1 MKQLIINADDFGLTP
16 GVNRA
21 IVELHQASALTSAT
35 LMANSMAFEEA
46 VSAARGHRDLG
57 VGCHVV
63 LVDGK
68 PILPP
73 DQVPSLMDPTTGE
86 FRRTLG
92 KFVRDLQLGRI
103 REQEIEAEARA
114 QIQKLQQ
121 HGISVTHVDT
131 HKHTHMFPRV
141 LRPVVRAALGSRV
154 LGIRN
159 PFEPSWSL
167 SATPGAPLVRRLQV
181 HMLRFFHAY
190 FLKCVRQAGLST
202 SDGAIGVLSTGTL
215 NRQTVQSLL
224 RALPDGVWELVCHPG
239 YQDGDLLQIRTR
251 LRESREVE
259 KSALIDTVPAKS
271 EAIALIHF
279 GNLGKS
285 ESLGFSQTSKA

>member
-35 LMANSMAFEEA
+35 LMANSLAFEEA
-46 VSAARGHRDLG
+46 VSAAQKHRDLG

-68 PILPP
+68 PILPS
-73 DQVPSLMDPTTGE
+73 DQVSSLIDPATGE

-114 QIQKLQQ
+114 QIQKLQS

-154 LGIRN
+154 MAIRN

-167 SATPGAPLVRRLQV
+167 SATPGAPLVRRLEV
-181 HMLRFFHAY
+181 EILRLFRGY
-190 FLKCVRQAGLST
+190 FLKCVRHGGLAT

-215 NRQTVQSLL
+215 NQQTVQSLL
-224 RALPDGVWELVCHPG
+224 QALPDGVWELVCHPG
-239 YQDGDLLQIRTR
+239 YQDEDLLQIRTR

-259 KSALIDTVPAKS
+259 KSALLETVPAKS
-271 EAIALIHF
+271 EAIALLHF
-279 GNLGKS
+279 GNLAKI